1 MEKELDDVTGAFE
14 GDDFT
19 RDGALSGEFLL
30 AYHCQR
36 QALRPIGRTSE
47 EDEPTPTDK

>member
-1 MEKELDDVTGAFE
+1 MERELDDVTGAFK

-36 QALRPIGRTSE
+36 QALRPGDRASE
-47 EDEPTPTDK
+47 EDESTNTVK